1 VSAPAVTPPVTL
13 PAPPRLF
20 LVDGYA
26 LIYRAFFALIARPL
40 TTSRGENTSA
50 AWGIVNFLNR
60 LLERHRPEYLGWVHD
75 SGLSFRHETYPEYK
89 ATREKLTEE
98 LQSDFDRG
106 MERIC
111 ALLDAYRVQ
120 IIALPGYEADDVIGT
135 LARQALTQ
143 DVNVVV
149 VSGDKDFQQLVRP
162 GVWLLNP
169 GRGGPGAVEEQWVSI
184 ENGSE
189 RLGVPPALATDY
201 LALVGDTSDN
211 VPGVRGI
218 GDKTAAELVNSY
230 GSLEEILAHAAE
242 IPKKRPRE
250 ALLEQEAN
258 ARLSKELVTIRDNL
272 PVDLDL
278 EQLRVREPDL
288 SRLKQLFVE
297 LEFHSLA
304 KQAADRQAAAALAD
318 NDSSDLTA
326 PPPAGPPEAS
336 DVTAATPASE
346 LRYTTVDTPAA
357 LRKAVARA
365 RRAPFIAIDTESVSR
380 PDSPVAV
387 DPLRSTLVGISM
399 AVGPGEAYYFP
410 LAHRE
415 RESPQ
420 GELSLAGD
428 GSVPMTDRDR
438 EHVAEAEAAD
448 EATDPDAATEAGAEE
463 GILIDAA
470 AETGR
475 GKAGRKQT
483 AAKSARKKAA
493 KKAAASAA
501 EPTSIAAR
509 ALATITAAGGKP
521 KPIKNLPPLSDPG
534 MAPLRELFE
543 DPAVSKTMQN
553 AKYDLLVLRSAGVE
567 LQGLDFDTMVA
578 SYLLNPGRR
587 SHGLDVLA
595 LEFLDHL
602 TTTFEELCGRGKT
615 AIPYD
620 QVPIDCARD
629 YASEDADVSWR
640 LRQVFEPQLEAQQLM
655 PLFREVEIPL
665 VRVLADM
672 EWTGIS
678 IDVEWFRSLKER
690 FAKERQR
697 VEEEIYT
704 EAGER
709 FNINSNP
716 KLREILFERLELP
729 VLKRTPTGPS
739 TDASVLRQL
748 ADEGHALPV
757 LLMEYR
763 ELSKLESTY
772 IDTLP
777 VLVNPRT
784 GRLHTSFNQ
793 TVAATG
799 RLSSNEPNLQNIPIR
814 RELGRDIRRGFVPRK
829 GWLLLSADY
838 SQIEL
843 RLLAHLSGDPA
854 FVEAFRTGGDIHRQ
868 TAALIFDVPPDQ
880 VTADM
885 RGRAK
890 TINFATI
897 YGQGPH
903 ALSRQLKITH
913 AEAKEFIERYFER
926 FRSVREYLDSAV
938 EFARKHGYAQTIF
951 GRRRYI
957 PELRDRNFNVR
968 AFGERAAANSPIQGS
983 AADLIKIAMINID
996 RALRG
1001 HRLSSRMLLQVH
1013 DELVFEVPGP
1023 ERDDVAALVVHEME
1037 HATELSVPL
1046 VVDLGFGKNWLETKL
1061 AGSRRGVPAEAGRA
1075 GSEEAK
1081 AG

>member
-1 VSAPAVTPPVTL
+1 VSAPPVTPPIAL
-13 PAPPRLF
+13 PRSPRLF

-60 LLERHRPEYLGWVHD
+60 LLERHQPEYLGWVHD
-75 SGLSFRHETYPEYK
+75 SGLSFRHEVYTGYK

-111 ALLDAYRVQ
+111 AILDAYRVP
-120 IIALPGYEADDVIGT
+120 ILTLSGYEADDVIGT
-135 LARQALTQ
+135 LARQAIEQ
-143 DVNVVV
+143 DVNVIVI
-149 VSGDKDFQQLVRP
+149 SGDKDFQQLVRP

-184 ENGSE
+184 ENGTE
-189 RLGVPPALATDY
+189 RLGVPPALVTDY

-218 GDKTAAELVNSY
+218 GDKTASELVNSY
-230 GSLEEILAHAAE
+230 GSLEDILAHATE

-250 ALLEQEAN
+250 ALLEQTAN
-258 ARLSKELVTIRDNL
+258 ARLSKELVTIRDDL
-272 PVDLDL
+272 PIQLDL
-278 EQLRVREPDL
+278 QQLRVREPDF

-304 KQAADRQAAAALAD
+304 KQVADKHATALA
-318 NDSSDLTA
+318 
-326 PPPAGPPEAS
+326 P
-336 DVTAATPASE
+336 AATGDTGRSDIAPVIREHEDITPGSATTE
-346 LRYTTVDTPAA
+346 RHYTTVDTPA
-357 LRKAVARA
+357 LLHKAIARA
-365 RRAPFIAIDTESVSR
+365 RRAPFVAIGTESVIR
-380 PDSPVAV
+380 PASPVSV
-387 DPLRSTLVGISM
+387 DPLRSTLVGLSM

-410 LAHRE
+410 FAHRQQ
-415 RESPQ
+415 ESRQ
-420 GELSLAGD
+420 GEFPLSN
-428 GSVPMTDRDR
+428 SMSMPDRYP
-438 EHVAEAEAAD
+438 EQAAEASD
-448 EATDPDAATEAGAEE
+448 EAVDPSTEMELSAEE
-463 GILIDAA
+463 GILIEARG
-470 AETGR
+470 ETGKS
-475 GKAGRKQT
+475 KAGRQQGASTT
-483 AAKSARKKAA
+483 ARRKSARRE
-493 KKAAASAA
+493 ASASVS

-509 ALATITAAGGKP
+509 ILATQAAAREAPKPVKNLPLLTDPITAA
-521 KPIKNLPPLSDPG
+521 
-534 MAPLRELFE
+534 LRELLE
-543 DPAVSKTMQN
+543 DPAVPKTMEN
-553 AKYDLLVLRSAGVE
+553 AKYNVLVLRNAGVH
-567 LQGLDFDTMVA
+567 LQGLSFDTMLA
-578 SYLLNPGRR
+578 SYILDPGRR
-587 SHGLDVLA
+587 SHGLAVLA
-595 LEFLDHL
+595 LEFLDRP
-602 TTTFEELCGRGKT
+602 TTTYEELCGRGKHE
-615 AIPYD
+615 IPYD
-620 QVPIDCARD
+620 QVPIECARD
-629 YASEDADVSWR
+629 YASEHADITWR
-640 LRQVFEPQLEAQQLM
+640 LRQVFEPQLEAHQLM
-655 PLFREVEIPL
+655 RLFREVELPL

-678 IDVEWFRSLKER
+678 IDIEWFHSLKER

-697 VEEEIYT
+697 VEEEIYS

-716 KLREILFERLELP
+716 KLREILFERLKLP

-748 ADEGHALPV
+748 ADEGHSLPV

-763 ELSKLESTY
+763 ELAKLESTY
-772 IDTLP
+772 IDALP
-777 VLVNPRT
+777 ALVNPRT

-854 FVEAFRTGGDIHRQ
+854 FVDAFRTGGDIHRQ
-868 TAALIFDVPPDQ
+868 TAALIFDVPPDL
-880 VTADM
+880 VTSDM

-903 ALSRQLKITH
+903 ALSRQLKISH

-938 EFARKHGYAQTIF
+938 EFARRHGYAQTIF

-957 PELRDRNFNVR
+957 VELRDRNFNVR

-983 AADLIKIAMINID
+983 AADLIKIAMINIE
-996 RALRG
+996 RALRDR
-1001 HRLSSRMLLQVH
+1001 RLSSRMLLQVH

-1037 HATELSVPL
+1037 HAAELSVPL
-1046 VVDLGFGKNWLETKL
+1046 VVDLGFGKNWLETKM
-1061 AGSRRGVPAEAGRA
+1061 GPQEGGGRRGEGGGRA
-1075 GSEEAK
+1075 K
-1081 AG
+1081 AS